1 MVVPKLDPNAEG
13 GEGWVGG
20 EWGAV
25 HRLGGLRV
33 TQLGCR
39 IISRT

>member
-13 GEGWVGG
+13 GGRWEPGYRV
-20 EWGAV
+20 
-25 HRLGGLRV
+25 GGLRV